1 MKEVTLKINGKD
13 IKCKEGMTI
22 LEAAKTDPEINIPT
36 LCYSDKL
43 QPRGSCRLC
52 MVEITK
58 GKRKKLVASCVYPV
72 EEGLV
77 VETNTEKVI
86 KIRKMLIEL
95 LWPSTQHFA
104 EEYGIES
111 SRFAL
116 GQDDCNLCGLCVR
129 YCAEIKKKNVVYFKG
144 RGINRKIAFVPGRI
158 KECISCEECFSLC
171 SGGFIMNEMVKLG
184 H

>member
-1 MKEVTLKINGKD
+1 MKKVTLKIDGKD
-13 IKCKEGMTI
+13 ITCKEGMTI

-36 LCYSDKL
+36 LCYTDKL

-58 GKRKKLVASCVYPV
+58 GTRKKLVASCVYPV
-72 EEGLV
+72 EEGLI

-95 LWPSTQHFA
+95 LWPSTQHLA
-104 EEYGIES
+104 EEYGITS

-116 GQDDCNLCGLCVR
+116 SQDDCNLCGMCVR
-129 YCAEIKKKNVVYFKG
+129 YCAEVQSVA
-144 RGINRKIAFVPGRI
+144 RCV
-158 KECISCEECFSLC
+158 
-171 SGGFIMNEMVKLG
+171 
-184 H
+184 

>member
-144 RGINRKIAFVPGRI
+144 RGINRKIAFVPGKI
-158 KECISCEECFSLC
+158 IECISCEECFELC
-171 SGGFIMNEMVKLG
+171 SGGYIMNEMVKLG